1 MAVND
6 NEHSVMDIVK
16 IVAKK
21 FDIQDDN
28 LIFDETK
35 PKGQFRK
42 PAKTDIPN
50 DYEFI
55 SIEDG
60 ISETIDW
67 FIKHYETLRK

>member
-1 MAVND
+1 MY
-6 NEHSVMDIVK
+6 MVK
-16 IVAKK
+16 IIGKK
-21 FDIQDDN
+21 YGIDDN
-28 LIFDETK
+28 DLIFDSTK